1 LPDAALAQVPR
12 APLDERD
19 RTARPEERQLLA
31 RHCAGDPDA
40 FVELVA
46 CYRAP
51 IYGYLVRRGVE
62 PHVRDDLFQEIFL
75 RIHRAA
81 ASYRVDAPLHPWV
94 FTIVANTVRS
104 HYRKLRVRRL
114 VFAEAGQTRREPA
127 SAEPDGYEF
136 VEARETAARIEAG
149 LARLPETQR
158 EVVLLCFVEKFSPA
172 EVSQILG
179 VPAGTVR
186 TRLARGRA
194 GLASLIAKT
203 RRESETCE

>member
-1 LPDAALAQVPR
+1 V
-12 APLDERD
+12 
-19 RTARPEERQLLA
+19 RPEERQLLA

-40 FVELVA
+40 FGALVA

-62 PHVRDDLFQEIFL
+62 REVRDDLFQEIFL

-81 ASYRVDAPLHPWV
+81 ASYREDAPLHPWL

-104 HYRKLRVRRL
+104 HFRKLRVRRL
-114 VFAEAGQTRREPA
+114 VFAEASPTPRELA
-127 SAEPDGYEF
+127 STEPDGREV
-136 VEARETAARIEAG
+136 VEAREAAARIEAG

-158 EVVLLCFVEKFSPA
+158 EAVLLCCVEKLSHA
-172 EVSQILG
+172 EVGQILG

-194 GLASLIAKT
+194 RLARLVARQRS
-203 RRESETCE
+203 ESETCE